1 MSMPMALLSWA
12 AFLGLLHAI
21 STGAMVTAEHG
32 MAYAQ
37 SPRDEERPV
46 SAGKARNI
54 RAFANFMQTFPIFAV
69 AVLVSHAYG
78 RDVGVATWGAQ
89 IYFWARLFYVP
100 LYVTGSKFRS
110 PMYLVSV
117 FGLLLVFLSI
127 A

>member
-1 MSMPMALLSWA
+1 MSMPMALLTWT

-21 STGAMVTAEHG
+21 STGAVVVAEHG
-32 MAYAQ
+32 RAYGE
-37 SPRDEERPV
+37 SPHDEERPL
-46 SAGKARNI
+46 SPGKARNI
-54 RAFANFMQTFPIFAV
+54 RAFANFTQTFPIFAV

-100 LYVTGSKFRS
+100 LYVTGSKYRS
-110 PMYLVSV
+110 PMFLVSV
-117 FGLLLVFLSI
+117 LGLLLVFLSV

>member
-21 STGAMVTAEHG
+21 STGAVVMAEHG
-32 MAYAQ
+32 KDYSM

-46 SAGKARNI
+46 STTKARNI
-54 RAFANFMQTFPIFAV
+54 RAFANFMQTFPVFAA

-78 RDVGVATWGAQ
+78 RDAGSATWGAQ
-89 IYFWARLFYVP
+89 FYFWARLFYVP
-100 LYVTGSKFRS
+100 LYVTGSRYRS
-110 PMYLVSV
+110 AVYFVSV
-117 FGLLLVFLSI
+117 FGILLVFWSI